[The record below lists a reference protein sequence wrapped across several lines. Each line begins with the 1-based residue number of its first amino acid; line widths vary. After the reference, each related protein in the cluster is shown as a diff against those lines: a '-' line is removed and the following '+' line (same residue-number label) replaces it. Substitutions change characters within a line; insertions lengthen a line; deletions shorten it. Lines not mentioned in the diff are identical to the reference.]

1 VFNVSEKSYDISKLD
16 HQVLDFGWPDHHA
29 PTLERLCS
37 VCKSMASWLGSDARN
52 VCVVHCKG
60 GKGRTGVAVAA
71 YLNYSRLFHRA
82 DDAMFQ
88 FAAKRFSADADPELT
103 GITQPSQ
110 RRYVAYFAQVLA
122 RELDIRPRPVRL
134 DRLRVTAVPGMGGN
148 GTLCR
153 PVVRVYLVQR
163 PPLGRLPWWPATHH
177 WLVPPPPSAPR
188 I

>member
-1 VFNVSEKSYDISKLD
+1 MITIIIMISR
-16 HQVLDFGWPDHHA
+16 P
-29 PTLERLCS
+29 
-37 VCKSMASWLGSDARN
+37 SWQESPSNCIA
-52 VCVVHCKG
+52 VHCKG
-60 GKGRTGVAVAA
+60 GKGRTGVVVAA

-134 DRLRVTAVPGMGGN
+134 DRLRVTADGIAYTCLFAAPGSGLDLRPWLAPGTADGALRDVLARHWRGRSDRWSEERQAAWASGAPAPAPHAEMAYLGG
-148 GTLCR
+148 
-153 PVVRVYLVQR
+153 
-163 PPLGRLPWWPATHH
+163 
-177 WLVPPPPSAPR
+177 
-188 I
+188 